1 MKCKNCNE
9 PITGDYKYCPH
20 CGQKTDIERLNF
32 QQLLKD
38 LWMAFSNTDRGIL
51 LLVRQLVYRPG
62 KVARSY
68 ISGQRKTYFNPFSF
82 LVIMITVA
90 LFFILKFED
99 TAINYS
105 KIETNEIELLRFSF
119 RYFNV
124 FILLTCPIY
133 GFLIWLFFIGHG
145 TNFVENLALSAYL
158 SGQTMLYYTITIIIF
173 IFFPSSMKI
182 LGLIFGLLI
191 SFWYVLAVL
200 QFYQTR
206 SAWSI
211 IKSILVVLITQFVSQ
226 GIIMFTFSIY
236 KKYILLW
243 VSDLKKPHFNF
254 FEENTI

>member
-9 PITGDYKYCPH
+9 SITGDYKYCPH
-20 CGQKTDIERLNF
+20 CGQKSDIERLNF
-32 QQLLKD
+32 QQLLRD
-38 LWMAFSNTDRGIL
+38 LWMAFSNTDRGIM

-62 KVARSY
+62 KVARGY

-82 LVIMITVA
+82 LAIMVAIA

-105 KIETNEIELLRFSF
+105 TIETNEIELLRFTF

-124 FILLTCPIY
+124 FILLMCPIY
-133 GFLIWLFFIGHG
+133 GFLIWLFFIGRG

-158 SGQTMLYYTITIIIF
+158 SGQTMLYYIIALIIF
-173 IFFPSSMKI
+173 ILFPSSMKI
-182 LGLIFGLLI
+182 LGLVFGFLI
-191 SFWYVLAVL
+191 SFWYIVAVL

-211 IKSILVVLITQFVSQ
+211 IKSVLVILITQFVSQ
-226 GIIMFTFSIY
+226 GIIISTFFIY
-236 KKYILLW
+236 KKLILL
-243 VSDLKKPHFNF
+243 
-254 FEENTI
+254 

>member
-20 CGQKTDIERLNF
+20 CGQKSDIERLNF
-32 QQLLKD
+32 QQLLRD

-62 KVARSY
+62 KVARGY

-82 LVIMITVA
+82 LVIMVAIA

-105 KIETNEIELLRFSF
+105 KTETYEIDFLRFAF

-124 FILLTCPIY
+124 FILLMCPIY
-133 GFLIWLFFIGHG
+133 GFLIWLFFIGRG

-158 SGQTMLYYTITIIIF
+158 SGQTMLYYIIIIIIF
-173 IFFPSSMKI
+173 ILFPSSMKI
-182 LGLIFGLLI
+182 LGLVFGFLI
-191 SFWYVLAVL
+191 SFWYIVAVL

-211 IKSILVVLITQFVSQ
+211 IKSVLVILITQFVSQ
-226 GIIMFTFSIY
+226 GTLMFTFSIF
-236 KKYILLW
+236 KKLSLL
-243 VSDLKKPHFNF
+243 
-254 FEENTI
+254 

>member
-20 CGQKTDIERLNF
+20 CGQKSDIERLNL
-32 QQLLKD
+32 QQLLRD

-62 KVARSY
+62 KVARGY

-82 LVIMITVA
+82 LAIMVAIA

-105 KIETNEIELLRFSF
+105 TIETNEIELLRFTF

-124 FILLTCPIY
+124 FILLMCPIY
-133 GFLIWLFFIGHG
+133 GFLIWLFFIGRR

-158 SGQTMLYYTITIIIF
+158 SGQTMLYYIIALIIF
-173 IFFPSSMKI
+173 ILFQSSMKI
-182 LGLIFGLLI
+182 LGLVFGFLIF
-191 SFWYVLAVL
+191 FWYIVAVL

-211 IKSILVVLITQFVSQ
+211 IKSVLVILITQFVTQ
-226 GIIMFTFSIY
+226 GIIISTFSIY
-236 KKYILLW
+236 KKLILL
-243 VSDLKKPHFNF
+243 
-254 FEENTI
+254 

>member
-9 PITGDYKYCPH
+9 PITGDYKYCPN
-20 CGQKTDIERLNF
+20 CGQKSDIERLNF

-38 LWMAFSNTDRGIL
+38 LWIAFSNTDRGIL

-62 KVARSY
+62 KVARAY

-82 LVIMITVA
+82 LVIMVAIA

-99 TAINYS
+99 TLINYS
-105 KIETNEIELLRFSF
+105 KTETYEIDFLRFTF

-124 FILLTCPIY
+124 FILLMCPIY
-133 GFLIWLFFIGHG
+133 GFLIWLFFIGRG

-158 SGQTMLYYTITIIIF
+158 SGQTMLYYIIIIIIF
-173 IFFPSSMKI
+173 ILFPSSMKI
-182 LGLIFGLLI
+182 LGLVFGLLI
-191 SFWYVLAVL
+191 GIWYIIAML

-211 IKSILVVLITQFVSQ
+211 IKSVLVILITQFVSQ
-226 GIIMFTFSIY
+226 GILMFTFSIF
-236 KKYILLW
+236 KKLSLL
-243 VSDLKKPHFNF
+243 
-254 FEENTI
+254 

>member
-9 PITGDYKYCPH
+9 PLMGDYKYCPH
-20 CGQKTDIERLNF
+20 CGQKSDIERLNF
-32 QQLLKD
+32 QQLLRD

-62 KVARSY
+62 KVARGY

-82 LVIMITVA
+82 LAIMVAIA
-90 LFFILKFED
+90 LFFILKLED

-105 KIETNEIELLRFSF
+105 TIETNEIELLRFTF

-124 FILLTCPIY
+124 FILLMCPIY
-133 GFLIWLFFIGHG
+133 GFLIWLFFIGRR

-158 SGQTMLYYTITIIIF
+158 SGQTMLYYIIALIIF
-173 IFFPSSMKI
+173 ILFPSSMKI
-182 LGLIFGLLI
+182 LGLVFGFLI
-191 SFWYVLAVL
+191 SFWYIVAVL

-211 IKSILVVLITQFVSQ
+211 IKSVLVILITQFVSQ
-226 GIIMFTFSIY
+226 GIIISTFFIY
-236 KKYILLW
+236 KKLILL
-243 VSDLKKPHFNF
+243 
-254 FEENTI
+254 

>member
-1 MKCKNCNE
+1 MNCKNCNE

-20 CGQKTDIERLNF
+20 CGQKSDIERLNL
-32 QQLLKD
+32 QQLLRD
-38 LWMAFSNTDRGIL
+38 LWMAFTNTDRGIL

-62 KVARSY
+62 KVARGY

-82 LVIMITVA
+82 LAIMVAIA

-105 KIETNEIELLRFSF
+105 KIETNEIELLRFTF

-124 FILLTCPIY
+124 FILLMCPIY
-133 GFLIWLFFIGHG
+133 GFLIWLFFIGRR

-158 SGQTMLYYTITIIIF
+158 SGQTMLYYIIALIIF
-173 IFFPSSMKI
+173 ILFPSSMKI
-182 LGLIFGLLI
+182 LGLVFGFLI
-191 SFWYVLAVL
+191 SFWYIVAVL

-211 IKSILVVLITQFVSQ
+211 IKSVLVILITQFVSQ
-226 GIIMFTFSIY
+226 GIIISTFFIY
-236 KKYILLW
+236 KKLILL
-243 VSDLKKPHFNF
+243 
-254 FEENTI
+254 

>member
-20 CGQKTDIERLNF
+20 CGQKSDIERLNL
-32 QQLLKD
+32 QQLLRD

-62 KVARSY
+62 KVARGY

-82 LVIMITVA
+82 LAIMVAIA

-105 KIETNEIELLRFSF
+105 TIETNEIELLRFTF

-124 FILLTCPIY
+124 FILLMCPIY
-133 GFLIWLFFIGHG
+133 GFLIWLFFIGRR

-158 SGQTMLYYTITIIIF
+158 SGQTMLYYIIALIIF
-173 IFFPSSMKI
+173 ILFPSSMKI
-182 LGLIFGLLI
+182 LGLVFGFLI
-191 SFWYVLAVL
+191 SFWYIVAVL

-211 IKSILVVLITQFVSQ
+211 IKSVLVILITQFVSQ
-226 GIIMFTFSIY
+226 AIIISTFFIY
-236 KKYILLW
+236 KKLILL
-243 VSDLKKPHFNF
+243 
-254 FEENTI
+254 